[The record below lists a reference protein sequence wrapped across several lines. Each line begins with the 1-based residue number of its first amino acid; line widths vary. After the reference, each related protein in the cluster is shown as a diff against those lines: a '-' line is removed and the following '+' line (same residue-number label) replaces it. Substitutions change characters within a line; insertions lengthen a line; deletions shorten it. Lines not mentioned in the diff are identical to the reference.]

1 LKKFFERLIKKTTET
16 ESNPINPASPSK
28 AFDELGL
35 SDALCKVLKEIGY
48 HTPTPIQQA
57 AIPFVLKGQ
66 DLLGCAQT
74 GTGKT
79 AAFALP
85 ILQRLASAPP
95 ERGIKALVLAPTRE
109 LAIQIGENFEAYAK
123 PFKLRTKVVFG
134 GVGIEP
140 QKQALRAGVDVLVAT
155 PGRLLDL
162 HNQGFV
168 DFRSL
173 KTFVLD
179 EADRMLDM
187 GFIPDIRRI
196 VKLIPQQRQTLL
208 FSATM
213 PKDIEELAMQILK
226 NPAKVEVTPVS
237 STSEL
242 IDQSLYYVDRT
253 NKRHL
258 LVHLLEHEG
267 IERAL
272 VFTRTKSIANKL
284 AEFLSKAGFTA
295 EAIHGNKSQSA
306 RQRALENFR
315 SGRTP
320 VLVASD
326 IASRGI
332 DIDEISHVINYDV
345 PNIAETY
352 VHRIGRTGRALATG
366 KAFSLCDA
374 EERAFIRSI
383 EKLTG
388 IKIPVVESHPFPAT
402 ESESSQPRQ
411 QGGQGRSQR
420 SPQRNGRNNPQRNSS
435 QRGSGQTVR
444 GSDGNGSQSPRPNRN
459 RRRSRKPRSGP
470 ATGSGN

>member
-1 LKKFFERLIKKTTET
+1 LKKFFERFIKKTSDS
-16 ESNPINPASPSK
+16 ESLPDTPSLPSK
-28 AFDELGL
+28 SFGELGL
-35 SDALCKVLKEIGY
+35 SDALCKVLGEIGY

-57 AIPFVLKGQ
+57 AIPYVLTGQ

-85 ILQRLASAPP
+85 ILQRLASAQP

-123 PFKLRTKVVFG
+123 PFKLRIKVVFG

-173 KTFVLD
+173 KIFVLD

-258 LVHLLEHEG
+258 LVHLLQTEG

-284 AEFLSKAGFTA
+284 AEFLSNEGFKS

-374 EERAFIRSI
+374 EERSFIRSI

-388 IKIPVVESHPFPAT
+388 IKIPVVDTHPFPASET
-402 ESESSQPRQ
+402 ESSQPRP
-411 QGGQGRSQR
+411 QGRQGRSQR
-420 SPQRNGRNNPQRNSS
+420 PPQRNGRNNSQRNNGS
-435 QRGSGQTVR
+435 RGSPSGDR
-444 GSDGNGSQSPRPNRN
+444 RPGGSDAAQGSRPSRN
-459 RRRSRKPRSGP
+459 RRQSRNNSK
-470 ATGSGN
+470 